1 MSMRASPTRLVGAT
15 VVTQDDQG
23 RVINDGEVSWDRYG
37 VINYVGPAR
46 GPAGSGDLHLPGAIV
61 MPGLVN
67 AHSHAARTI
76 LRGFAETTRPQQWR
90 RAVAARERRLSRQE
104 LHDSLTLALIEMIR
118 SGTTTFADLYY
129 WDSALLALVVKSGL
143 RVLAAPLTVDYAN
156 VAFPAASPEDGLATL
171 QRTEAL
177 AADFA
182 GERQIRVAFGPHS
195 TYACPPNH
203 LSDIARRAQRLGLP
217 VHIHVAETAAE
228 VHDSV
233 ERVGV
238 SPVAHA
244 ERLGLLDGPALVA
257 HAVHVS
263 EADLAILARRG
274 AAVAH
279 NPVSN
284 LKLNAGVAPVR
295 AMLRAG
301 VPVGLGSDSVA
312 SADSL
317 DLFDQV
323 KLGAMIQRGTVGDGA
338 QLGAGQVLGMATGM
352 GAVAVGFPEVGT
364 LEVGKWADVT
374 VVGTE
379 SPQATPLY
387 SPVTFL
393 TFGAHGHDVRH
404 VFVGGRQ
411 VLRDGFVTTLRQDA
425 VRARVAAS
433 AARLANDDADDE
445 TSFD

>member
-1 MSMRASPTRLVGAT
+1 MTMRASPTRLVGAT
-15 VVTQDDQG
+15 VVTQDEQG
-23 RVINDGEVSWDRYG
+23 RVIHDGEVAWDRFG
-37 VINYVGPAR
+37 VIDYVGPAR
-46 GPAGSGDLHLPGAIV
+46 GPAGARDLHLPGAIV

-177 AADFA
+177 ASDFA
-182 GERQIRVAFGPHS
+182 GERQVRLAFGPHS

-217 VHIHVAETAAE
+217 VHIHLAETAAE

-233 ERVGV
+233 DRVGL

-244 ERLGLLDGPALVA
+244 ERLGLLDGPTLVA
-257 HAVHVS
+257 HAVHLT
-263 EADLAILARRG
+263 EADVSILAHRG

-284 LKLNAGVAPVR
+284 LKLGAGVAPVQ
-295 AMLRAG
+295 ALLQAG
-301 VPVGLGSDSVA
+301 VPVGLGTDSVA

-323 KLGAMIQRGTVGDGA
+323 KLGAMIHRGAAEEGEQPGA
-338 QLGAGQVLGMATGM
+338 SQVLAMATGM
-352 GAVAVGFPEVGT
+352 GAVAAGFPEVGT
-364 LEVGKWADVT
+364 LDVGKWADVT
-374 VVGTE
+374 VVGTDG
-379 SPQATPLY
+379 PQATPLY

-404 VFVGGRQ
+404 VFVGGRHI
-411 VLRDGFVTTLRQDA
+411 LRDGEVTTLRHDA

-433 AARLANDDADDE
+433 ASRLADDEADDE